1 VSRYSGFAPMVSTS
15 AKEGKGLDKLK
26 ESIYRALDIVR
37 VYTKAPGSKAEL
49 TEPVILRRGS
59 TAMDAAESVHK
70 DFQQN
75 LKYVVVW
82 GSGKY
87 DGQRVSR
94 DHALQDGDV
103 VEFHV

>member
-1 VSRYSGFAPMVSTS
+1 
-15 AKEGKGLDKLK
+15 
-26 ESIYRALDIVR
+26 
-37 VYTKAPGSKAEL
+37 
-49 TEPVILRRGS
+49 
-59 TAMDAAESVHK
+59 MDAAESVHK
-70 DFQQN
+70 DFQQY

-94 DHALQDGDV
+94 DHALQDRDI